1 MADIKKVNPTNE
13 AEMQVNITNNQPVL
27 YTDSVFVTSGRFGV
41 VLDFAQ
47 AVGST
52 NQQNVV
58 ARIGMSKEHALA
70 LLNVLEK
77 KVKET
82 FGVKSEKN

>member
-1 MADIKKVNPTNE
+1 MADIKKTEE
-13 AEMQVNITNNQPVL
+13 AGEPEVRVNIAGNQPVL
-27 YTDSVFVTSGRFGV
+27 YTDSVFITAGKFGV

-47 AVGST
+47 TMGAT

-70 LLNVLEK
+70 LMNILEK
-77 KVKET
+77 KLKET

>member
-1 MADIKKVNPTNE
+1 MADIKKANQTSE
-13 AEMQVNITNNQPVL
+13 TELQVNMTNIPVM
-27 YTDSVFVTSGRFGV
+27 YSDSVFVTAGKFGV
-41 VLDFAQ
+41 VFDFAQ
-47 AVGST
+47 SVGST

-58 ARIGMSKEHALA
+58 TRIGMSKEHALA
-70 LLNVLEK
+70 LLNILEK

>member
-1 MADIKKVNPTNE
+1 MADVKKVNQSNE
-13 AEMQVNITNNQPVL
+13 AQVQVNINNNQPVL
-27 YTDSVFVTSGRFGV
+27 YTDSVFVTTGKFGV

-47 AVGST
+47 SMGST

-58 ARIGMSKEHALA
+58 ARVGMSKEHALA